1 MKAYISSEEGTQ
13 PYQSHNDILEAVR
26 KSGLEGDVIF
36 VDVTADG
43 ERMTEFHRAII
54 QTTNNSMVTANK
66 KPAASDMATF
76 EAITSNPHRYR
87 YNTTV
92 MAGAGAVPYF
102 QEAHGLSETIESV
115 EGTFS
120 GTLAYVCSELEK

>member
-1 MKAYISSEEGTQ
+1 MVQMHS
-13 PYQSHNDILEAVR
+13 DIIR
-26 KSGLEGDVIF
+26 STGNRI
-36 VDVTADG
+36 
-43 ERMTEFHRAII
+43 
-54 QTTNNSMVTANK
+54 VTANK
-66 KPAASDMATF
+66 KPAAANMNTF
-76 EAITSNPHRYR
+76 EQITANPHRYR

-102 QEAHGLSETIESV
+102 QESHGLSETIESV